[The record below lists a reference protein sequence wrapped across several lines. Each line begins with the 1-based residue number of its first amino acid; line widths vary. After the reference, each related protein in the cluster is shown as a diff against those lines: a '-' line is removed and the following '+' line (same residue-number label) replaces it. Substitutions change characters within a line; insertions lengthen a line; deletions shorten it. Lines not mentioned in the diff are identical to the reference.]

1 MAGYR
6 LKFTYENTE
15 RYVTLDKAQLA
26 KIGCKSND
34 ALDENSSGV
43 IESIFNNII
52 LPMVGN
58 PHGAL
63 DKSAKVESFGFGKYI
78 LLYTHETDN
87 EAKVLN
93 SMLNEERG

>member
-6 LKFTYENTE
+6 LEFTYENTK

-26 KIGCKSND
+26 KISCESND
-34 ALDENSSGV
+34 ALDEDSSDV

-63 DKSAKVESFGFGKYI
+63 DNNAKVESFGFGKYI

-93 SMLNEERG
+93 SILNKRRG